1 MAFNP
6 GHTKG
11 TCPQRYSRAAPNSQ
25 PEKICCDDDTSTL
38 GSDEL
43 ETGSNTPVMDKKTCH
58 WNYFLADSHN
68 PSCVYE
74 SWEVISV
81 RPTIDI
87 TNLKRILGMNVVATH
102 KVTTDGYT
110 GVRAVPSSSQAELEL
125 MVATAQRKWAGRKFG
140 LARFMNG
147 ESYGQNLAKRVF
159 ALPACLP
166 SKLGALLDC
175 RFVATNKNPHV
186 RREWKIVM
194 LTPIDGALTDE
205 GPRAR
210 RHGLLGRGNRGQT
223 EPVQKWLAIIRG
235 QDTRVSEKGFA
246 AFSTASNPWLKV
258 DETAEH
264 ASGQHQGTFGCP
276 MMVSQYAI

>member
-6 GHTKG
+6 RNTNQA
-11 TCPQRYSRAAPNSQ
+11 CPQAASKAAPNYES
-25 PEKICCDDDTSTL
+25 EKICDDDTSTL

-43 ETGSNTPVMDKKTCH
+43 EASSNTPPIVNKTCP
-58 WNYFLADSHN
+58 WNYLHVDSYHT
-68 PSCVYE
+68 STVYE

-87 TNLKRILGMNVVATH
+87 TALTRILGVSVITTH
-102 KVTTDGYT
+102 KVTADGYT
-110 GVRAVPSSSQAELEL
+110 GVRAVPSYTQAELAI
-125 MVATAQRKWAGRKFG
+125 MVANAERKWAGRKLG
-140 LARFMNG
+140 LARFMDR
-147 ESYGQNLAKRVF
+147 ETYGQNLAKRIF
-159 ALPACLP
+159 ELPACLS

-205 GPRAR
+205 GPRR
-210 RHGLLGRGNRGQT
+210 RSRGLLGKANKGQT

-235 QDTRVSEKGFA
+235 QDTRFNERGFA
-246 AFSTASNPWLKV
+246 AFSTASNPWFKV
-258 DETAEH
+258 DEKHAAE
-264 ASGQHQGTFGCP
+264 GYRGYGNQNQG
-276 MMVSQYAI
+276 